1 MLKVSIPICRHA
13 TACVYVCTRVRV
25 KMHTVVLLITAEN
38 YFSVYSQNEML
49 SNNVNECATPK
60 RHTVDGALEYD
71 AGTKQ
76 PDTK

>member
-1 MLKVSIPICRHA
+1 MLKVSIPICTHA
-13 TACVYVCTRVRV
+13 TDCIYVCTRVRV
-25 KMHTVVLLITAEN
+25 KMHTVALPIIAEN
-38 YFSVYSQNEML
+38 HFSVYSQNEML

-71 AGTKQ
+71 AGTKK